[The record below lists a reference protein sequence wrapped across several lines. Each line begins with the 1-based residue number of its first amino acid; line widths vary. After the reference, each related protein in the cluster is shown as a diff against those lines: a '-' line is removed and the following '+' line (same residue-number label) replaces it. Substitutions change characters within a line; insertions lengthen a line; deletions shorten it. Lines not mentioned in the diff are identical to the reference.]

1 MANLNNEFTLNGAL
15 GGMVAGQQFADER
28 DNQAMRLMQLFL
40 QNEGSDLANQK
51 TIATQPNEILK
62 SMVEGRTAQTR
73 LNTPAWFQSGVEG
86 DMAKNRSLV
95 TAADESAFDF
105 GQKKEL
111 APFKLKAEQA
121 KAAMQL
127 SDTQISHMQSVA
139 ELGRAMASAGAFD
152 AIPDAARGAF
162 VRQMAQRYGLNADED
177 PILSGI
183 VNLPGQQIPQAF
195 GEVTTALGNTLKFR
209 QDMMKQREHDDALY
223 NRSVDTAAT
232 RVTPPRAPNFQTQV
246 LDLIKQEVL
255 GAAYGQR
262 EPTPQEAAQI
272 SKLAAERIVGYQGG
286 KLETPERAGDREGEK
301 AKGAIKGVVEAV
313 DEIQAKAAAMKE
325 WNSYDPNMYEYGKKD
340 GKIVRRLRK
349 AKDAK

>member
-40 QNEGSDLANQK
+40 QNEGTDLANQK

-111 APFKLKAEQA
+111 APYKLKAEQA
-121 KAAMQL
+121 EQIKKL
-127 SDTQISHMQSVA
+127 SDTQINHMQLVA
-139 ELGRAMASAGAFD
+139 EVGRAAASAGH
-152 AIPDAARGAF
+152 IPSAGQNAWLRNLAS
-162 VRQMAQRYGLNADED
+162 RYGLNADED

-183 VNLPGQQIPQAF
+183 VNLPGEQIPQAL
-195 GEVTTALGNTLKFR
+195 GEITTTLGNTLKFR
-209 QDMMKQREHDDALY
+209 QEMMKQREHDDALY

-232 RVTPPRAPNFQTQV
+232 RVPPAKAGNLQV
-246 LDLIKQEVL
+246 QALDLITREVMGEDYGKRPPSPLESAAITKIASERLL
-255 GAAYGQR
+255 GGQ
-262 EPTPQEAAQI
+262 
-272 SKLAAERIVGYQGG
+272 GY
-286 KLETPERAGDREGEK
+286 KLETPERAGERESER
-301 AKGAIKGVVEAV
+301 AKGAIKGAVEAV
-313 DEIQAKAAAMKE
+313 DETQAKAAAIKE
-325 WNSYDPNMYEYGKKD
+325 WNSYDPKMYEYGKKD